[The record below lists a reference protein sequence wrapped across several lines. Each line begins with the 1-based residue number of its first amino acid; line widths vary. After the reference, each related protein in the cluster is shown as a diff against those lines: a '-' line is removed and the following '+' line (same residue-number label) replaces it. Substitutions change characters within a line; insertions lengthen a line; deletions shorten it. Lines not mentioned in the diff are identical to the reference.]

1 MVHACYVRENHS
13 LILCN
18 EGVTGAL
25 VVGIIKERDQEG
37 VLCTSGRHG
46 PDGPGEWR
54 LVLPEDGGPLEGA
67 VWVAG
72 DGADLHHRS
81 GGVVNDTVDIVSL
94 RTVEKTSQLDNYYK
108 NAKFQLHS
116 TFQ

>member
-1 MVHACYVRENHS
+1 MLVNHS

-18 EGVTGAL
+18 EGVAGAL

-46 PDGPGEWR
+46 PDGPGERR

-67 VWVAG
+67 VWVTS
-72 DGADLHHRS
+72 DRADLHHRS
-81 GGVVNDTVDIVSL
+81 GGVVNNTVDIVSL
-94 RTVEKTSQLDNYYK
+94 RTVEKKSQLDNYYYTLK
-108 NAKFQLHS
+108 CQISAS
-116 TFQ
+116 